1 MRSLPLLLLLGAA
14 ALGVSWFAGT
24 LPATALADA
33 GAPRLQQPAAQEPDA
48 EDEDEEGDEN
58 GEPEG
63 REPDEI
69 RRELQAA
76 LREREL
82 TIAQQ
87 AIAGFEHE
95 VRVTD
100 ARFALENA
108 RAEQD
113 VFETHRQ
120 RSEIAAAELDLA
132 HRRDEAQD
140 AEEEME
146 QLAQMYG
153 ENELADRTAEIVLRR
168 ARRGLE
174 RAREELRIAEE
185 DHRHLLQTGLPRE
198 QLALHHAVLSA
209 ELDLRLADFEAEA
222 MRLEHAHALAEHDAT
237 IADLR
242 AELAEA
248 EAAAEVK

>member
-24 LPATALADA
+24 LPATALSDA
-33 GAPRLQQPAAQEPDA
+33 GVPRAQQPAAQEPGA
-48 EDEDEEGDEN
+48 EDEVEGEDED

-76 LREREL
+76 LRERDL
-82 TIAQQ
+82 TIAQH

-100 ARFALENA
+100 ARFELENA

-120 RSEIAAAELDLA
+120 QSEIAAAELDLA

-185 DHRHLLQTGLPRE
+185 AHRHLLQTGMPRE
-198 QLALHHAVLSA
+198 QLTLHHAVRSA
-209 ELDLRLADFEAEA
+209 ELDLRLADFEGEA

-248 EAAAEVK
+248 ETAAEEK